1 MPIFFKPSAS
11 DFSLS
16 ADSIGNRWLQE
27 PVVRPNGFPLYHW
40 IQTERGEGLLTLEG
54 QKLLLKPGDGVLIAP
69 HVPHEYRENDGS
81 GMWFTSFLT
90 FDGKLSDDLYKICAV
105 SPYLFVPASEGAWF
119 QEWIDRIIDSHF
131 LKNDI
136 DDAALSVG
144 CFEFLTRLSQLRTGL
159 SRTEHP
165 LYLQYVRP
173 AMQEIESH
181 LSDPINV
188 DDLAEQLHITP
199 QYLTRLFS
207 VLSAALSA
215 RTSAFCASAAPR
227 SFSSA
232 VPTLRSTASPPSAA
246 TAMSATLSRFSASR
260 PGQRRSSSG
269 SCTAYNLKHPSFRRK
284 KRSSVSFHRRRI
296 FFRSLLFHA
305 FQNASRN
312 RQSVCACLLEAAGY
326 GCAVADGAEAFDA
339 GAEVFVYDNFV
350 GIEFDFY
357 AVQQCLI
364 AGDTRCYFVEGF
376 DHLGNVDHDTV
387 REYQGKVAR
396 NGIF

>member
-40 IQTERGEGLLTLEG
+40 IQTERSEGLLTLEG
-54 QKLLLKPGDGVLIAP
+54 QELLLKPGD
-69 HVPHEYRENDGS
+69 

-105 SPYLFVPASEGAWF
+105 SPYLFVPAPEGAWF

-181 LSDPINV
+181 LSDPLNV

-199 QYLTRLFS
+199 QYLTRLFQRFVGSSVRSYIS
-207 VLSAALSA
+207 VLRISRAKELLISRPYTTLDGIAALCGYRDVSYFI
-215 RTSAFCASAAPR
+215 S
-227 SFSSA
+227 
-232 VPTLRSTASPPSAA
+232 V
-246 TAMSATLSRFSASR
+246 
-260 PGQRRSSSG
+260 
-269 SCTAYNLKHPSFRRK
+269 FRQQTGTTPKQFRK
-284 KRSSVSFHRRRI
+284 
-296 FFRSLLFHA
+296 L
-305 FQNASRN
+305 
-312 RQSVCACLLEAAGY
+312 Y
-326 GCAVADGAEAFDA
+326 G
-339 GAEVFVYDNFV
+339 
-350 GIEFDFY
+350 I
-357 AVQQCLI
+357 
-364 AGDTRCYFVEGF
+364 
-376 DHLGNVDHDTV
+376 
-387 REYQGKVAR
+387 
-396 NGIF
+396 

>member
-1 MPIFFKPSAS
+1 MICLSKKYEFSKLIPESYFRLFFQKGTVMPIFFKPSSS

-90 FDGKLSDDLYKICAV
+90 FDGKISDDLYKICAV

-136 DDAALSVG
+136 DDATLSVG

-181 LSDPINV
+181 LSDPLNV

-199 QYLTRLFS
+199 QYLTRLFQRFVGSSVRSYIS
-207 VLSAALSA
+207 VLRISRAKELLISRPYTTLDGIAALCGYRDVSYFI
-215 RTSAFCASAAPR
+215 S
-227 SFSSA
+227 
-232 VPTLRSTASPPSAA
+232 V
-246 TAMSATLSRFSASR
+246 
-260 PGQRRSSSG
+260 
-269 SCTAYNLKHPSFRRK
+269 FRQQTGTTPKQFRK
-284 KRSSVSFHRRRI
+284 
-296 FFRSLLFHA
+296 L
-305 FQNASRN
+305 
-312 RQSVCACLLEAAGY
+312 Y
-326 GCAVADGAEAFDA
+326 G
-339 GAEVFVYDNFV
+339 
-350 GIEFDFY
+350 I
-357 AVQQCLI
+357 
-364 AGDTRCYFVEGF
+364 
-376 DHLGNVDHDTV
+376 
-387 REYQGKVAR
+387 
-396 NGIF
+396 

>member
-40 IQTERGEGLLTLEG
+40 IQTERGEGLLTLKG
-54 QKLLLKPGDGVLIAP
+54 QELLLKPGDGVLIAP

-90 FDGKLSDDLYKICAV
+90 FDGKFSDDLYKICAV

-136 DDAALSVG
+136 DDATLSVG

-181 LSDPINV
+181 LSDPLNV
-188 DDLAEQLHITP
+188 DALAEQLHITP
-199 QYLTRLFS
+199 QYLTRLFQRFVGSSVRSYIS
-207 VLSAALSA
+207 VLRISRAKELLISRPYTTLDGIAALCGYRDVSYFI
-215 RTSAFCASAAPR
+215 S
-227 SFSSA
+227 
-232 VPTLRSTASPPSAA
+232 V
-246 TAMSATLSRFSASR
+246 
-260 PGQRRSSSG
+260 
-269 SCTAYNLKHPSFRRK
+269 FRQQTGTTPKQFRK
-284 KRSSVSFHRRRI
+284 
-296 FFRSLLFHA
+296 L
-305 FQNASRN
+305 
-312 RQSVCACLLEAAGY
+312 Y
-326 GCAVADGAEAFDA
+326 G
-339 GAEVFVYDNFV
+339 
-350 GIEFDFY
+350 I
-357 AVQQCLI
+357 
-364 AGDTRCYFVEGF
+364 
-376 DHLGNVDHDTV
+376 
-387 REYQGKVAR
+387 
-396 NGIF
+396 

>member
-54 QKLLLKPGDGVLIAP
+54 QELLLKPGDGVLIAP

-181 LSDPINV
+181 LSDPLNV
-188 DDLAEQLHITP
+188 DDLAEQLHILISRPYTT
-199 QYLTRLFS
+199 LDGI
-207 VLSAALSA
+207 AALCGYRDVSYFI
-215 RTSAFCASAAPR
+215 S
-227 SFSSA
+227 
-232 VPTLRSTASPPSAA
+232 V
-246 TAMSATLSRFSASR
+246 
-260 PGQRRSSSG
+260 
-269 SCTAYNLKHPSFRRK
+269 FRQQTGTTPKQFRK
-284 KRSSVSFHRRRI
+284 
-296 FFRSLLFHA
+296 L
-305 FQNASRN
+305 
-312 RQSVCACLLEAAGY
+312 Y
-326 GCAVADGAEAFDA
+326 G
-339 GAEVFVYDNFV
+339 
-350 GIEFDFY
+350 I
-357 AVQQCLI
+357 
-364 AGDTRCYFVEGF
+364 
-376 DHLGNVDHDTV
+376 
-387 REYQGKVAR
+387 
-396 NGIF
+396 

>member
-1 MPIFFKPSAS
+1 MICLSKKYEFSKLIPESYFRLFFQKGTDCYAYFFKPSAS

-40 IQTERGEGLLTLEG
+40 IQTERSEGLLTLEG
-54 QKLLLKPGDGVLIAP
+54 QELLLKPGDGVLIAP

-181 LSDPINV
+181 LSDPLNV

-199 QYLTRLFS
+199 QYLTRLFQRFVGSSVRSYIS
-207 VLSAALSA
+207 VLRISRAKELLISRPYTTLDGIAALCGYRDVSYFI
-215 RTSAFCASAAPR
+215 S
-227 SFSSA
+227 
-232 VPTLRSTASPPSAA
+232 V
-246 TAMSATLSRFSASR
+246 
-260 PGQRRSSSG
+260 
-269 SCTAYNLKHPSFRRK
+269 FRQQTGTTPKQFRK
-284 KRSSVSFHRRRI
+284 
-296 FFRSLLFHA
+296 L
-305 FQNASRN
+305 
-312 RQSVCACLLEAAGY
+312 Y
-326 GCAVADGAEAFDA
+326 G
-339 GAEVFVYDNFV
+339 
-350 GIEFDFY
+350 I
-357 AVQQCLI
+357 
-364 AGDTRCYFVEGF
+364 
-376 DHLGNVDHDTV
+376 
-387 REYQGKVAR
+387 
-396 NGIF
+396 

>member
-181 LSDPINV
+181 LSNPLNV
-188 DDLAEQLHITP
+188 DAAVSDTP
-199 QYLTRLFS
+199 
-207 VLSAALSA
+207 VP
-215 RTSAFCASAAPR
+215 AFCRQLCPLVHQRSAHQPRQGASHQPSLHYARRHRRPLRLPR
-227 SFSSA
+227 CQLLYLGFPPADRDNAEA
-232 VPTLRSTASPPSAA
+232 VP
-246 TAMSATLSRFSASR
+246 
-260 PGQRRSSSG
+260 
-269 SCTAYNLKHPSFRRK
+269 
-284 KRSSVSFHRRRI
+284 
-296 FFRSLLFHA
+296 
-305 FQNASRN
+305 
-312 RQSVCACLLEAAGY
+312 EA
-326 GCAVADGAEAFDA
+326 
-339 GAEVFVYDNFV
+339 
-350 GIEFDFY
+350 
-357 AVQQCLI
+357 
-364 AGDTRCYFVEGF
+364 
-376 DHLGNVDHDTV
+376 V
-387 REYQGKVAR
+387 RH
-396 NGIF
+396 II

>member
-90 FDGKLSDDLYKICAV
+90 FDGKISDDLYKICAV

-144 CFEFLTRLSQLRTGL
+144 CFEFL
-159 SRTEHP
+159 
-165 LYLQYVRP
+165 
-173 AMQEIESH
+173 A
-181 LSDPINV
+181 
-188 DDLAEQLHITP
+188 AEG
-199 QYLTRLFS
+199 
-207 VLSAALSA
+207 
-215 RTSAFCASAAPR
+215 
-227 SFSSA
+227 
-232 VPTLRSTASPPSAA
+232 AA
-246 TAMSATLSRFSASR
+246 TGDLKRF
-260 PGQRRSSSG
+260 PCG
-269 SCTAYNLKHPSFRRK
+269 SFRNYRMLFLFYCGTGSLVGGND
-284 KRSSVSFHRRRI
+284 RAAVSIGWRI
-296 FFRSLLFHA
+296 LPQPFPQWIWHCHISL
-305 FQNASRN
+305 
-312 RQSVCACLLEAAGY
+312 
-326 GCAVADGAEAFDA
+326 
-339 GAEVFVYDNFV
+339 
-350 GIEFDFY
+350 
-357 AVQQCLI
+357 
-364 AGDTRCYFVEGF
+364 
-376 DHLGNVDHDTV
+376 
-387 REYQGKVAR
+387 REK
-396 NGIF
+396 

>member
-54 QKLLLKPGDGVLIAP
+54 QELLLKPGDGVLIAP

-181 LSDPINV
+181 LSDPLNV
-188 DDLAEQLHITP
+188 NDLAEQLHITP
-199 QYLTRLFS
+199 QYLTRLFQRFVGSSVRSYIS
-207 VLSAALSA
+207 VLRISRAKELLIS
-215 RTSAFCASAAPR
+215 
-227 SFSSA
+227 
-232 VPTLRSTASPPSAA
+232 RSTASPPSAA

-269 SCTAYNLKHPSFRRK
+269 SCTAYNLKHPSFRCQ

-296 FFRSLLFHA
+296 FFVFSYFMLFRMLLATDSPFALACWRPRVTDAPSPMARRPLTLVQKSL
-305 FQNASRN
+305 STTT
-312 RQSVCACLLEAAGY
+312 LLE
-326 GCAVADGAEAFDA
+326 
-339 GAEVFVYDNFV
+339 
-350 GIEFDFY
+350 
-357 AVQQCLI
+357 
-364 AGDTRCYFVEGF
+364 
-376 DHLGNVDHDTV
+376 
-387 REYQGKVAR
+387 
-396 NGIF
+396 